1 MRITANQLRRII
13 QEEVSRLYEIGFDLP
28 SSGGSGKNSPKR
40 KRSGFDLP
48 GDDGEAELKS
58 PDSSRIPLDVTNA
71 AQMAASAG
79 WKRSAAALDD
89 EPVSGR
95 ISSDVLSK
103 HAGKIAADAGYKK
116 VSKPKNSGENVI
128 YSNPRM
134 RIKNM
139 EGTIEFVKSQ
149 GKKMFIPHPSNNSEL
164 EDLGL
169 DPAKG
174 LSLDPPAEVKPA
186 GSWGGLSLD
195 PLESTPADR
204 VGAMFTT
211 YQQQKQNRLARRA
224 IVKFP
229 VGKGYPKSM
238 TDDYMEGIVVKTQW
252 DTLFYPG
259 RSHSIGDADLQ
270 KLESKG
276 HELFDEEGDFYGFTL
291 PEDPQAQG
299 FEVEYLD

>member
-28 SSGGSGKNSPKR
+28 SSGGSDRKNPKR
-40 KRSGFDLP
+40 KRPGFDLP
-48 GDDGEAELKS
+48 GDDGDAELES

-71 AQMAASAG
+71 ARMAASAG

-95 ISSDVLSK
+95 ISPDVLSK
-103 HAGKIAADAGYKK
+103 HASKIAADAGYKK
-116 VSKPKNSGENVI
+116 VSKPKKSGENVL

-134 RIKNM
+134 RIKDM
-139 EGTIEFVKSQ
+139 EGTIEFVESQ
-149 GKKMFIPHPSNNSEL
+149 GKEMFIPHPSNNSEL

-174 LSLDPPAEVKPA
+174 LSLDPPAEVKSA

-195 PLESTPADR
+195 PLESVPADR

-211 YQQQKQNRLARRA
+211 YQQEKNKRTAKRA
-224 IVKFP
+224 LVKFP

-238 TDDYMEGIVVKTQW
+238 TDDYIEGIVVESQW
-252 DTLFYPG
+252 DTVFYPG

-276 HELFDEEGDFYGFTL
+276 YELFSEDGDFYGFAL
-291 PEDPQAQG
+291 PENPQAQG
-299 FEVEYLD
+299 FEVEYLG